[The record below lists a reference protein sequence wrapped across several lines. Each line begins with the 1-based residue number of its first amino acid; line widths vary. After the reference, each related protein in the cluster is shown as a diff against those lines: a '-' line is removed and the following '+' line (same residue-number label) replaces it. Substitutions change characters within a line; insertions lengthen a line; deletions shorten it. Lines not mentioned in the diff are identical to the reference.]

1 MFHLRK
7 QLAYFIE
14 RLFFILI
21 TFTASLCC
29 ALCECPA
36 WRVSCAGWWRC
47 EWQYDM
53 VWWRHQ
59 RHRRCGAHYISFL
72 ELVAGRIGVCALL
85 ILYIWTMVRTD
96 GEHDMKLMAM
106 KRVKLLYFMFVWT
119 EHCVITVWLTQ
130 IHSLSLVLR
139 RLMLLLLQYRTFQHI
154 CEQRMMK
161 EKTMVNDFLNGGFI
175 FSKIS

>member
-1 MFHLRK
+1 MSCVAC
-7 QLAYFIE
+7 QLC
-14 RLFFILI
+14 R
-21 TFTASLCC
+21 
-29 ALCECPA
+29 
-36 WRVSCAGWWRC
+36 
-47 EWQYDM
+47 
-53 VWWRHQ
+53 
-59 RHRRCGAHYISFL
+59 
-72 ELVAGRIGVCALL
+72 LVAMPMTIWYGVAAAAAVWCSLHFLFGIGRWSDRHLCSRL

-139 RLMLLLLQYRTFQHI
+139 LMLLLQQYRTFQHI
-154 CEQRMMK
+154 CEQRMMT